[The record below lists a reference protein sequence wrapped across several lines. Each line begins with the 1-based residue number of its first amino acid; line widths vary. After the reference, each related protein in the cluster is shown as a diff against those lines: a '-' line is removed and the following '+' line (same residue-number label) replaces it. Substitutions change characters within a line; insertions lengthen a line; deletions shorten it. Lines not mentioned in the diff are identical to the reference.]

1 MKRNLLSAI
10 AAVAIAVTL
19 SACCGNKNESE
30 ESSACCN
37 AHQKYFHLVLKS
49 VAERTNMGAK
59 MFVTPQPALMI
70 GTYDENGNPDVM
82 MAAWGGQCDG
92 NQVCFRLSPHR
103 TTTNLRATREFTLS
117 YATTRDV
124 AESDYFGTVSAND
137 VPDKIAR
144 AGFTVTKSQ
153 NINAPI
159 IDQYPLTLECRVVEI
174 LERGND
180 GCFVIGEVVNT
191 IADPAILTDGRI
203 DLDKLQPIVFDASI
217 PAYRTVGDT
226 VGKAWG
232 AGQIFVQK

>member
-1 MKRNLLSAI
+1 MRHLQAI
-10 AAVAIAVTL
+10 TLVALTL
-19 SACCGNKNESE
+19 AMG
-30 ESSACCN
+30 ACCN
-37 AHQKYFHLVLKS
+37 KGQEPATVNEEAQVCTELELKP

-59 MFVTPQPALMI
+59 IFVTPQPALMI

-117 YATTRDV
+117 YATVLDV

-144 AGFTVTKSQ
+144 TGFTVTKSQ

-174 LERGND
+174 IERGND

-203 DLDKLQPIVFDASI
+203 DLCKLQPIVFDAAI
-217 PAYRTVGDT
+217 PAYRAVGDT
-226 VGKAWG
+226 VGAAWG
-232 AGQIFVQK
+232 AGQVFIEK

>member
-1 MKRNLLSAI
+1 MKHHMTISALVLTGTMLMT
-10 AAVAIAVTL
+10 A
-19 SACCGNKNESE
+19 CGNNEQKNENNE
-30 ESSACCN
+30 N
-37 AHQKYFHLVLKS
+37 P
-49 VAERTNMGAK
+49 
-59 MFVTPQPALMI
+59 TPEKVEVKAVEGRKNFSDKAVITPLPAIMI
-70 GTYDENGNPDVM
+70 ATWDANKNPDVM

-117 YATTRDV
+117 YATVRDV

-144 AGFTVTKSQ
+144 TGFTVTKSQ

-174 LERGND
+174 IERGND

-203 DLDKLQPIVFDASI
+203 DLCKLQPIVFDAAI
-217 PAYRTVGDT
+217 PAYRAVGDT
-226 VGKAWG
+226 VGAAWG
-232 AGQIFVQK
+232 AGQVFIEK

>member
-1 MKRNLLSAI
+1 MRHLQAI
-10 AAVAIAVTL
+10 TLVALTL
-19 SACCGNKNESE
+19 AMG
-30 ESSACCN
+30 ACCN
-37 AHQKYFHLVLKS
+37 KDQEPATVSEEAQVCTKLELKP

-59 MFVTPQPALMI
+59 IFVTPQPALMI

-117 YATTRDV
+117 YATVSDV

-144 AGFTVTKSQ
+144 TGFTVTKSQ

-203 DLDKLQPIVFDASI
+203 DLGKLQPIVFDAAI
-217 PAYRTVGDT
+217 PAYRAVGDT

-232 AGQIFVQK
+232 AGQIFIEK

>member
-1 MKRNLLSAI
+1 MRHLQAI
-10 AAVAIAVTL
+10 TLVALTL
-19 SACCGNKNESE
+19 AMG
-30 ESSACCN
+30 ACCN
-37 AHQKYFHLVLKS
+37 KGQEPATVNEEAQVCTKLELKPM
-49 VAERTNMGAK
+49 AERTNMGAK
-59 MFVTPQPALMI
+59 IFVTPQPALMI

-117 YATTRDV
+117 YATVRDV

-144 AGFTVTKSQ
+144 TGFTVTKSQ

-174 LERGND
+174 IERGND

-203 DLDKLQPIVFDASI
+203 DLCKLQPIVFDAAI
-217 PAYRTVGDT
+217 PAYRAVGDT
-226 VGKAWG
+226 VGAAWG
-232 AGQIFVQK
+232 AGQVFIEK

>member
-1 MKRNLLSAI
+1 MKHLQAI
-10 AAVAIAVTL
+10 TLVALTL
-19 SACCGNKNESE
+19 AMG
-30 ESSACCN
+30 ACCN
-37 AHQKYFHLVLKS
+37 KGQEPATVNDEAQVCTELELKP

-59 MFVTPQPALMI
+59 IFVTPQPALMI

-117 YATTRDV
+117 YATVRDV

-144 AGFTVTKSQ
+144 TGFTVTKSQ

-174 LERGND
+174 IERGND

-203 DLDKLQPIVFDASI
+203 DLCKLQPIVFDAAI

-226 VGKAWG
+226 VGAAWG
-232 AGQIFVQK
+232 AGQVFIEK

>member
-1 MKRNLLSAI
+1 MKHLTFLSV
-10 AAVAIAVTL
+10 AVLTL
-19 SACCGNKNESE
+19 ALG
-30 ESSACCN
+30 ACCN
-37 AHQKYFHLVLKS
+37 KNQETATCSNDNTTCCKKMELKPVS
-49 VAERTNMGAK
+49 ERTNLGAK

-70 GTYDENGNPDVM
+70 GTYDEQGNPDVM

-117 YATTRDV
+117 YATVRDV
-124 AESDYFGTVSAND
+124 AESDYFGIVSAND

-144 AGFTVTKSQ
+144 TGFTVTKSQ

-174 LERGND
+174 MERDNE

-203 DLDKLQPIVFDASI
+203 DLSKLQPIVFDASM
-217 PAYRTVGDT
+217 PAYRSVGDT
-226 VGKAWG
+226 VGAAWG
-232 AGQIFVQK
+232 AGKVFTK

>member
-1 MKRNLLSAI
+1 MKHLTFLSV
-10 AAVAIAVTL
+10 AVLALAL
-19 SACCGNKNESE
+19 G
-30 ESSACCN
+30 ACCN
-37 AHQKYFHLVLKS
+37 KNQETATCSDDNTTCCEKMELKPVS
-49 VAERTNMGAK
+49 ERTNLGAK

-70 GTYDENGNPDVM
+70 GTYDEQGNPDVM

-117 YATTRDV
+117 YATVRDV
-124 AESDYFGTVSAND
+124 AESDYFGIVSAND

-144 AGFTVTKSQ
+144 TGFTVTKSQ

-174 LERGND
+174 MERGNE

-203 DLDKLQPIVFDASI
+203 DLNKLQPIVFDASM
-217 PAYRTVGDT
+217 PAYRSVGDT
-226 VGKAWG
+226 VGAAWG
-232 AGQIFVQK
+232 AGQIFTK

>member
-1 MKRNLLSAI
+1 
-10 AAVAIAVTL
+10 
-19 SACCGNKNESE
+19 
-30 ESSACCN
+30 
-37 AHQKYFHLVLKS
+37 
-49 VAERTNMGAK
+49 MGAK
-59 MFVTPQPALMI
+59 IFVTPQPALMI

-117 YATTRDV
+117 YATVRDV

-144 AGFTVTKSQ
+144 TGFTVTKSQ

-174 LERGND
+174 IERGND

-203 DLDKLQPIVFDASI
+203 DLCKLQPIVFDAAI
-217 PAYRTVGDT
+217 PAYRAVGDT
-226 VGKAWG
+226 VGAAWG
-232 AGQIFVQK
+232 AGQVFIEK

>member
-1 MKRNLLSAI
+1 MKHLQAI
-10 AAVAIAVTL
+10 TLVALTL
-19 SACCGNKNESE
+19 AMG
-30 ESSACCN
+30 ACCN
-37 AHQKYFHLVLKS
+37 KGQEPATVNEEAQVCTELELKP

-59 MFVTPQPALMI
+59 IFVTPQPALMI

-117 YATTRDV
+117 YATVRDV

-144 AGFTVTKSQ
+144 TGFTVTKSQ

-174 LERGND
+174 IERGND

-203 DLDKLQPIVFDASI
+203 DLCKLQPIVFDAAI
-217 PAYRTVGDT
+217 PAYRAVGDT
-226 VGKAWG
+226 VGAAWG
-232 AGQIFVQK
+232 AGQVFIEK

>member
-30 ESSACCN
+30 ETSACCN
-37 AHQKYFHLVLKS
+37 AQQKCAPVELKS

-59 MFVTPQPALMI
+59 IFVTPQPALMI

-144 AGFTVTKSQ
+144 TGFTVTKSQ

-174 LERGND
+174 MDRGND

-232 AGQIFVQK
+232 AGQVFVQK

>member
-1 MKRNLLSAI
+1 MRHLQAI
-10 AAVAIAVTL
+10 TLVALTL
-19 SACCGNKNESE
+19 AMG
-30 ESSACCN
+30 ACCN
-37 AHQKYFHLVLKS
+37 KGQEPATVNEEAQVCTKLELKP

-59 MFVTPQPALMI
+59 IFVTPQPALMI

-117 YATTRDV
+117 YATVRDV

-144 AGFTVTKSQ
+144 TGFTVTKSQ

-159 IDQYPLTLECRVVEI
+159 INQYPLTLECRVVEI
-174 LERGND
+174 IERGND

-203 DLDKLQPIVFDASI
+203 DLCKLQPIVFDAAI
-217 PAYRTVGDT
+217 PAYRAVGDT
-226 VGKAWG
+226 VGAAWG
-232 AGQIFVQK
+232 AGQVFIEK

>member
-1 MKRNLLSAI
+1 MKKRFVYTVAAFAMTLILASCSDCKKDN
-10 AAVAIAVTL
+10 AVADINNVQEVTAAL
-19 SACCGNKNESE
+19 E
-30 ESSACCN
+30 
-37 AHQKYFHLVLKS
+37 LTD
-49 VAERTNMGAK
+49 VASRTNMGAK

-103 TTTNLRATREFTLS
+103 TTTNLRATKEFTLS
-117 YATTRDV
+117 YATVRDV

-174 LERGND
+174 MERGED

-191 IADPAILTDGRI
+191 IADPSILTDGRI
-203 DLDKLQPIVFDASI
+203 DLDKLQPIVFDAAI
-217 PAYRTVGDT
+217 PAYRSVGAE
-226 VGKAWG
+226 VGKAWD
-232 AGQIFVQK
+232 AGKKFIK

>member
-1 MKRNLLSAI
+1 MKRTILTTI
-10 AAVAIAVTL
+10 AALMLTATL
-19 SACCGNKNESE
+19 SACCGDKNKSE
-30 ESSACCN
+30 EASTCCKAN
-37 AHQKYFHLVLKS
+37 TECSKLELKP
-49 VAERTNMGAK
+49 VAERTSLGAR

-117 YATTRDV
+117 YATVRDV
-124 AESDYFGTVSAND
+124 AESDYFGIVSAND

-144 AGFTVTKSQ
+144 TGFTVTKSQ
-153 NINAPI
+153 TINAPI

-174 LERGND
+174 LERPNE

-203 DLDKLQPIVFDASI
+203 DLCKLQPIVFDAAV

-226 VGKAWG
+226 VGAAWG
-232 AGQIFVQK
+232 AGQAFVEK

>member
-1 MKRNLLSAI
+1 MRHLQAI
-10 AAVAIAVTL
+10 TLVALTL
-19 SACCGNKNESE
+19 AMG
-30 ESSACCN
+30 ACCN
-37 AHQKYFHLVLKS
+37 KGQEPATVNEEAQVCTELELKP
-49 VAERTNMGAK
+49 VTERTNMGAK
-59 MFVTPQPALMI
+59 IFVTPQPALMI

-117 YATTRDV
+117 YATVRDV

-144 AGFTVTKSQ
+144 TGFTVTKSQ

-174 LERGND
+174 IERGND

-203 DLDKLQPIVFDASI
+203 DLCKLQPIVFDAAI
-217 PAYRTVGDT
+217 PAYRAVGDT
-226 VGKAWG
+226 VGAAWG
-232 AGQIFVQK
+232 AGQVFIEK

>member
-1 MKRNLLSAI
+1 MRHLQAI
-10 AAVAIAVTL
+10 TLVALTL
-19 SACCGNKNESE
+19 AMG
-30 ESSACCN
+30 ACCN
-37 AHQKYFHLVLKS
+37 KGQEPATVNDEAQVCTELELKP

-59 MFVTPQPALMI
+59 IFVTPQPALMI

-117 YATTRDV
+117 YATVRDV

-144 AGFTVTKSQ
+144 TGFTVTKSQ

-174 LERGND
+174 IERGND

-203 DLDKLQPIVFDASI
+203 DLCKLQPIVFDAAI
-217 PAYRTVGDT
+217 PAYRAVGDT
-226 VGKAWG
+226 VGAAWG
-232 AGQIFVQK
+232 AGQVFIEK

>member
-10 AAVAIAVTL
+10 AAVAIAVAL

-30 ESSACCN
+30 EASACCN
-37 AHQKYFHLVLKS
+37 TQQQYFHLVLKS

-59 MFVTPQPALMI
+59 IFVTPQPALMI

-103 TTTNLRATREFTLS
+103 TTTNLRTTREFTLS

>member
-1 MKRNLLSAI
+1 MKHLTFLSV
-10 AAVAIAVTL
+10 AVLTL
-19 SACCGNKNESE
+19 ALG
-30 ESSACCN
+30 ACCN
-37 AHQKYFHLVLKS
+37 KNQETATCSDDNTTCCEKMELKPVS
-49 VAERTNMGAK
+49 ERTNLGAK

-70 GTYDENGNPDVM
+70 GTYDEQGNPDVM

-117 YATTRDV
+117 YATVRDV
-124 AESDYFGTVSAND
+124 AESDYFGIVSAND

-144 AGFTVTKSQ
+144 TGFTVTKSQ

-232 AGQIFVQK
+232 AGQVFVQK

>member
-1 MKRNLLSAI
+1 MRHLQAI
-10 AAVAIAVTL
+10 TLVALTL
-19 SACCGNKNESE
+19 VMG
-30 ESSACCN
+30 ACCN
-37 AHQKYFHLVLKS
+37 KGQEPATVNEEAQVCTELELKP

-59 MFVTPQPALMI
+59 IFVTPQPALMI

-117 YATTRDV
+117 YATVRDV

-144 AGFTVTKSQ
+144 TGFTVTKSQ

-174 LERGND
+174 IERGND

-203 DLDKLQPIVFDASI
+203 DLCKLQPIVFDAAI
-217 PAYRTVGDT
+217 PAYRAVGDT
-226 VGKAWG
+226 VGAAWG
-232 AGQIFVQK
+232 AGQVFIEK

>member
-1 MKRNLLSAI
+1 MRHLQAI
-10 AAVAIAVTL
+10 TLVALTL
-19 SACCGNKNESE
+19 AMG
-30 ESSACCN
+30 ACCN
-37 AHQKYFHLVLKS
+37 KGQEPATVNEEAQVCTELELKP

-59 MFVTPQPALMI
+59 IFVTPQPALMI

-117 YATTRDV
+117 YATVRDV

-144 AGFTVTKSQ
+144 TGFTVTKSQ

-174 LERGND
+174 IERGND

-203 DLDKLQPIVFDASI
+203 DLCKLQPIVFDAAI
-217 PAYRTVGDT
+217 PAYRAVGDT
-226 VGKAWG
+226 VGAAWG
-232 AGQIFVQK
+232 AGQVFIEK

>member
-1 MKRNLLSAI
+1 MRHLQALTL
-10 AAVAIAVTL
+10 VALTL
-19 SACCGNKNESE
+19 AMG
-30 ESSACCN
+30 ACCN
-37 AHQKYFHLVLKS
+37 KGQEPATVNEEAQVCTELELKP

-59 MFVTPQPALMI
+59 IFVTPQPALMI

-117 YATTRDV
+117 YATVRDV

-144 AGFTVTKSQ
+144 TGFTVTKSQ

-174 LERGND
+174 IERGND

-203 DLDKLQPIVFDASI
+203 DLCKLQPIVFDAAI
-217 PAYRTVGDT
+217 PAYRAVGDT
-226 VGKAWG
+226 VGAAWG
-232 AGQIFVQK
+232 AGQVFIEK

>member
-1 MKRNLLSAI
+1 MRHLQAI
-10 AAVAIAVTL
+10 TLVALTL
-19 SACCGNKNESE
+19 AMG
-30 ESSACCN
+30 ACCN
-37 AHQKYFHLVLKS
+37 KGQEPATVNEEAQVCTKLELKP

-59 MFVTPQPALMI
+59 IFVTPQPALMI

-117 YATTRDV
+117 YATVRDV

-144 AGFTVTKSQ
+144 TGFTVTKSQ

-174 LERGND
+174 IERGND

-203 DLDKLQPIVFDASI
+203 DLCKLQPIVFDAAI
-217 PAYRTVGDT
+217 PAYRAVGDT
-226 VGKAWG
+226 VGAAWG
-232 AGQIFVQK
+232 AGQVFIEK